1 MANTDRAG
9 TMKRS
14 RGDSCKFILSTLH
27 SCAFVLSIICAEL
40 YMDCVIVCS
49 RVVSWVPSHGC
60 VDETRNATMN
70 ELHVCSS
77 SSLFILFC
85 PGTTYAHNIPSTT
98 VDDQQQQQQQQSSS
112 SSSNP
117 KPTKKQKRKVKKGNK
132 KDTTVGL
139 SIDDTMIHHDDKKDR
154 KRSSKQQQQQQQHQQ
169 SSLSSSSSTTLKANV
184 EQVEE

>member
-1 MANTDRAG
+1 MANTNRAG

-60 VDETRNATMN
+60 VEETRNATMN

-98 VDDQQQQQQQQSSS
+98 VDDQQQQQQSSS